1 MKKRLVLFI
10 SLVFLLAGCT
20 GLSKGTDQSSDSAFV
35 GGTKAL
41 SLAFAGDEPPAK
53 VLDDNQEE
61 FFITLLLKN
70 EGEFTI
76 PKGRILASLSGIS
89 KEAFSLNSLNVKSDF
104 DLERVR
110 KDRDLLSAGGIEE
123 LSFGMAK
130 YKSDLPADFDTD
142 IRANVCYDYETQAV
156 ASICLKKNPLER
168 GDEDS
173 CLVDNQAVKV
183 ENSGA
188 PVQVV
193 GFRQRPTS
201 GSKILVSFDVS
212 NKGIGKAYSPST
224 FTDVCKEME
233 DNADMIEVSLSSSS
247 GNMKISCSK
256 FGNSNKGI
264 VRLVNNIKTVSCDI
278 DTSGI
283 QDISYQDF
291 LIVKM
296 RYMYRD
302 LISVPITIEDAQ

>member
-10 SLVFLLAGCT
+10 ALVFLIAGCT
-20 GLSKGTDQSSDSAFV
+20 GLGKSNNSKDDSAFV
-35 GGTKAL
+35 GGTKAI
-41 SLAFAGDEPPAK
+41 SLAFAADEPPAK

-89 KEAFSLNSLNVKSDF
+89 KEAFSLSSLSVKSDF

-110 KDRDLLSAGGIEE
+110 KDANVLQAGGTEE
-123 LSFGMAK
+123 LSFGKAK

-142 IRANVCYDYETQAV
+142 LRANICYDYETQAV

-168 GDEDS
+168 ATEDS
-173 CLVDNQAVKV
+173 CLVDNQAIKV
-183 ENSGA
+183 QNSGA

-193 GFRQRPTS
+193 AFRQRPTS
-201 GSKILVSFDVS
+201 GNKISVSFDVS

-224 FTDVCKEME
+224 FTDICKEME
-233 DNADMIEVSLSSSS
+233 DNSDMIEVSLTSASDK
-247 GNMKISCSK
+247 MKISCSK

-278 DTSGI
+278 DTSSM
-283 QDISYQDF
+283 QETSFSDF
-291 LIVKM
+291 IIVKM
-296 RYMYRD
+296 KYMYRD
-302 LISVPITIEDAQ
+302 VISVPITIQDAQ